1 MSATIFCTFEQQDLA
16 DLAMGKIRQIPGV
29 ITIHYIIDHT
39 AHQRSRGAVNAI
51 EGALGYGLVGMYGAA
66 NTAIAPPTPAT
77 VKITCSDK
85 ARKTV
90 VSALV
95 NLHAH
100 KITTTP

>member
-29 ITIHYIIDHT
+29 MTIHYIIDHA
-39 AHQRSRGAVNAI
+39 AHQRLRGAVSVMG
-51 EGALGYGLVGMYGAA
+51 GAMSYGLVGISSVE
-66 NTAIAPPTPAT
+66 NTATPPPQPAT

-90 VSALV
+90 VSTLV

-100 KITTTP
+100 KIITTP